1 MFSDD
6 EDAADL
12 VSAWLE
18 KKKYKKVLRLWANG
32 FDTDWEQL
40 YTDSKPRRISLPSY
54 PFRADRYW
62 VPKRSSCRFRI
73 KTVLLQKTWELCEA
87 VSSSEPFSKI
97 ALIVSEDTKD
107 LAAEVKNS

>member
-73 KTVLLQKTWELCEA
+73 KN
-87 VSSSEPFSKI
+87 SII
-97 ALIVSEDTKD
+97 AENMGALRGSVFIR
-107 LAAEVKNS
+107 AIQQNSAHRL